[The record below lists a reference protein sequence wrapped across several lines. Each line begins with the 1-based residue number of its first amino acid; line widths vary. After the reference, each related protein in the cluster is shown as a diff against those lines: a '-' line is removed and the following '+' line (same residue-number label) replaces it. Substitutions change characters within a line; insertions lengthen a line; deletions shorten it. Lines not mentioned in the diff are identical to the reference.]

1 MGTANFKQYDS
12 RWGKKNYNGSSTM
25 AQAGCGPTAVADI
38 VHNVDPNINPWKVAK
53 WMKEHGYAIRNNG
66 TAWAG
71 IPAALKHFGL
81 VSVLEVGHMADVFS
95 FIKRGYKA
103 VFLMK
108 AGKRGGVVWT
118 TSGHFICVS
127 AYKHED
133 GKHWFW
139 TRDPGGR
146 GNNGWHSYEGTM
158 KNLIAKVWVCKV
170 PEKKAIPVA
179 TKVSAPS
186 LKPKAKKLND
196 RAIADAYKYNT
207 KRSKYRYPDGSPKK
221 QYKADLNKAYPHR
234 ERWWKQTRA
243 GAACDVFVPVVIRAT
258 GIDKKIPHGLEYMFP
273 HLKKSKIFKLVKSK
287 KSSKGRYF
295 SPSMLRGGD
304 FVVLKYKGGGG
315 HTFFVVEVNGKKYIA
330 EANYHGKAYPHISK
344 PLKKMYKKNY
354 KLLRV
359 YRVKE

>member
-38 VHNVDPNINPWKVAK
+38 VHNVDPNITPWKVAK

-66 TAWAG
+66 TAWSG

-81 VSVLEVGHMADVFS
+81 ENVMEVEHMADVFS

-170 PEKKAIPVA
+170 PTASAPTKSAPKKPAKTTTTAKGQKICDLAIKCSWKSGTPRSTYGYPQGKRRKAYIQALKKAYG
-179 TKVSAPS
+179 
-186 LKPKAKKLND
+186 D
-196 RAIADAYKYNT
+196 RK
-207 KRSKYRYPDGSPKK
+207 G
-221 QYKADLNKAYPHR
+221 
-234 ERWWKQTRA
+234 WGKQTRA
-243 GAACDVFVPVVIRAT
+243 GASCDVFVGTVVRAS
-258 GIDKKIPHGLEYMFP
+258 GIDKKFP
-273 HLKKSKIFKLVKSK
+273 RGRDEQLPYLKKSKKWKSVSRDRKKLK
-287 KSSKGRYF
+287 K
-295 SPSMLRGGD
+295 GD
-304 FVVLKYKGGGG
+304 IIEQKYKSGGSHIMIYVG
-315 HTFFVVEVNGKKYIA
+315 NGKVANAHYNGKTYPIREKY
-330 EANYHGKAYPHISK
+330 SK
-344 PLKKMYKKNY
+344 VVKPASKCSHYK
-354 KLLRV
+354 V
-359 YRVKE
+359 YRAV

>member
-12 RWGKKNYNGSSTM
+12 RWGKKNYNGSGTM

-38 VHNVDPNINPWKVAK
+38 VHNVDPNITPWKVAK

-66 TAWAG
+66 TAWDG

-81 VSVLEVGHMADVFS
+81 VSVLEVEHMADVFS

-170 PEKKAIPVA
+170 PTA
-179 TKVSAPS
+179 SAP
-186 LKPKAKKLND
+186 
-196 RAIADAYKYNT
+196 T
-207 KRSKYRYPDGSPKK
+207 KSTPKK
-221 QYKADLNKAYPHR
+221 KKPTTTTTKGQKICDLAIKCSWKSGTPRSTYGYPQGKRRKAYREALNKAYPHR
-234 ERWWKQTRA
+234 EKWGKQTRA
-243 GAACDVFVPVVIRAT
+243 GASCDVFVGTVVRAS
-258 GIDKKIPHGLEYMFP
+258 GIDKKFP
-273 HLKKSKIFKLVKSK
+273 RGRDEQLPYLKKSKKWKSVSRDRKKLK
-287 KSSKGRYF
+287 K
-295 SPSMLRGGD
+295 GD
-304 FVVLKYKGGGG
+304 IIEQKYKSGGSHIMIYVG
-315 HTFFVVEVNGKKYIA
+315 NGKVANAHYNGKTYPIREKY
-330 EANYHGKAYPHISK
+330 SK
-344 PLKKMYKKNY
+344 VVKPASKCSHYK
-354 KLLRV
+354 V
-359 YRVKE
+359 YRAV

>member
-38 VHNVDPNINPWKVAK
+38 VHNVDPNITPWKVAK

-66 TAWAG
+66 TAWSG

-81 VSVLEVGHMADVFS
+81 VSVLEVEHMADVFS

-170 PEKKAIPVA
+170 PTASAPTKSTPKPSKATTKKTKGQKICDLAIKCSWKSGTPRSTYGYPQGKRRKAYVQALKKAYG
-179 TKVSAPS
+179 
-186 LKPKAKKLND
+186 D
-196 RAIADAYKYNT
+196 RK
-207 KRSKYRYPDGSPKK
+207 G
-221 QYKADLNKAYPHR
+221 
-234 ERWWKQTRA
+234 WGKQTRA
-243 GAACDVFVPVVIRAT
+243 GASCDVFVGTVVRAS
-258 GIDKKIPHGLEYMFP
+258 GIDKKFP
-273 HLKKSKIFKLVKSK
+273 RGRDEQLPYLKKSKKWKSVSRDRKKLK
-287 KSSKGRYF
+287 K
-295 SPSMLRGGD
+295 GD
-304 FVVLKYKGGGG
+304 IIEQKYKSGGSHIMIYVG
-315 HTFFVVEVNGKKYIA
+315 NGKVANAHYNGKTYPIREKY
-330 EANYHGKAYPHISK
+330 SK
-344 PLKKMYKKNY
+344 VVKPASKCSHYK
-354 KLLRV
+354 V
-359 YRVKE
+359 YRAV

>member
-38 VHNVDPNINPWKVAK
+38 VHNVDPNITPWKVAK

-66 TAWAG
+66 TAWSG

-81 VSVLEVGHMADVFS
+81 VSVLEVEHMADVFS

-108 AGKRGGVVWT
+108 AGKRGGVGWT

-170 PEKKAIPVA
+170 PTASVPKPTIP
-179 TKVSAPS
+179 
-186 LKPKAKKLND
+186 
-196 RAIADAYKYNT
+196 R
-207 KRSKYRYPDGSPKK
+207 
-221 QYKADLNKAYPHR
+221 
-234 ERWWKQTRA
+234 
-243 GAACDVFVPVVIRAT
+243 
-258 GIDKKIPHGLEYMFP
+258 
-273 HLKKSKIFKLVKSK
+273 
-287 KSSKGRYF
+287 
-295 SPSMLRGGD
+295 
-304 FVVLKYKGGGG
+304 
-315 HTFFVVEVNGKKYIA
+315 
-330 EANYHGKAYPHISK
+330 
-344 PLKKMYKKNY
+344 
-354 KLLRV
+354 
-359 YRVKE
+359 

>member
-38 VHNVDPNINPWKVAK
+38 VHNVDPNITPWKVAK

-66 TAWAG
+66 TAWSG

-81 VSVLEVGHMADVFS
+81 VSVLEVEHMADVFS

-170 PEKKAIPVA
+170 PTASAPTKSTPKPSKATTKKTKGQKICDLAIKCSWKSGTPRSTYGYPQGKRRKAYVQALKKAYG
-179 TKVSAPS
+179 
-186 LKPKAKKLND
+186 D
-196 RAIADAYKYNT
+196 RK
-207 KRSKYRYPDGSPKK
+207 G
-221 QYKADLNKAYPHR
+221 
-234 ERWWKQTRA
+234 WGKQTRA
-243 GAACDVFVPVVIRAT
+243 GASCDVFVGTVVRAS
-258 GIDKKIPHGLEYMFP
+258 GIDKKFP
-273 HLKKSKIFKLVKSK
+273 RGRDEQLPYLKKSKKWKSVSSDRKKLK
-287 KSSKGRYF
+287 K
-295 SPSMLRGGD
+295 GD
-304 FVVLKYKGGGG
+304 IIEQKYKSGGSHIMIYVG
-315 HTFFVVEVNGKKYIA
+315 NGKVANAHYNGKTYPIREKY
-330 EANYHGKAYPHISK
+330 SK
-344 PLKKMYKKNY
+344 VVKPASKCSHYK
-354 KLLRV
+354 V
-359 YRVKE
+359 YRAV

>member
-38 VHNVDPNINPWKVAK
+38 VHNVDPNITPWKVAK

-81 VSVLEVGHMADVFS
+81 VSVLEVEHMADVFS

-118 TSGHFICVS
+118 TSGHFIAVS

-146 GNNGWHSYEGTM
+146 GNNGWHSYEGAM

-170 PEKKAIPVA
+170 PTASAPTKSTPKKPTKTTTTTKGQKICDLAIKCSWKSGTPRSTYGYPQGKRRKAYIQALKKAYG
-179 TKVSAPS
+179 
-186 LKPKAKKLND
+186 D
-196 RAIADAYKYNT
+196 RK
-207 KRSKYRYPDGSPKK
+207 G
-221 QYKADLNKAYPHR
+221 
-234 ERWWKQTRA
+234 WGKQTRA
-243 GAACDVFVPVVIRAT
+243 GASCDVFVGTVVRAS
-258 GIDKKIPHGLEYMFP
+258 GIDKKFP
-273 HLKKSKIFKLVKSK
+273 RGRDEQLPYLKKSKKWKSVSRDRKKLK
-287 KSSKGRYF
+287 K
-295 SPSMLRGGD
+295 GD
-304 FVVLKYKGGGG
+304 IIEQKYKSGGSHIMIYVG
-315 HTFFVVEVNGKKYIA
+315 NGKVANAHYNGKTYPIREKY
-330 EANYHGKAYPHISK
+330 SK
-344 PLKKMYKKNY
+344 VVKPASKCSHYK
-354 KLLRV
+354 V
-359 YRVKE
+359 YRAV